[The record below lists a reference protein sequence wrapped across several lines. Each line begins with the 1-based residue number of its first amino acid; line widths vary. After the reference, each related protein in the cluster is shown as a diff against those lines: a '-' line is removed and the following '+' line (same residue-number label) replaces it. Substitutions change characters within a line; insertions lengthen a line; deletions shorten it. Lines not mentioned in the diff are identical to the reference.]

1 MVLRI
6 LLGVAV
12 RQLVNEALLADVL
25 QATANDLGEV
35 RLGVGRIRGFEQ
47 IGQNGALVIKCRKYY
62 IVTLLLPL

>member
-6 LLGVAV
+6 LLGVTV

-47 IGQNGALVIKCRKYY
+47 IG
-62 IVTLLLPL
+62 